1 MTAAARPRSVV
12 CAGVDFQEEGDLLKI
27 LPDVDRRGV
36 AFGSEEKADTGGV
49 SILVQTNFQ
58 VVAYT
63 DATQA
68 SAQLVLSTLGCFCEI
83 KVRLPNVVVGA
94 ITRDI
99 VKNCITQRQ
108 IRCGQIL
115 KFLETHAHPLTAK
128 NASPI
133 PPNVRD
139 QIILWA
145 GEDQR
150 VAFRQ
155 GWLLECRTDD
165 GFHAAVKAAKTRSL
179 AECR

>member
-1 MTAAARPRSVV
+1 M
-12 CAGVDFQEEGDLLKI
+12 
-27 LPDVDRRGV
+27 
-36 AFGSEEKADTGGV
+36 
-49 SILVQTNFQ
+49 VQTNFQ

-68 SAQLVLSTLGCFCEI
+68 SASLVLNTLGLFCEI

-108 IRCGQIL
+108 IRVAQIL

-165 GFHAAVKAAKTRSL
+165 GFDAAVKAAKVVHWRHRGRRRLFVDDSDRERCL
-179 AECR
+179 VAAAESGGAMDVG